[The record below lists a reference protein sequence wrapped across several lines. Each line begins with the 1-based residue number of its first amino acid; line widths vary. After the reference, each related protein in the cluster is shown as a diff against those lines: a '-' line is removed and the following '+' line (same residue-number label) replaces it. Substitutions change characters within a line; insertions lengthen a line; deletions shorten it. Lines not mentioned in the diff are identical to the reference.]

1 MGERSHSKMAEE
13 EVGRLFRVRKTVTK
27 MLLDR
32 GYVISQEELNKSL
45 VSFKEQYGNNPTR
58 EQMTMMHRHSDDH
71 SSKLFVFFQEEDN
84 VGVKPIRKCLEKMKE
99 QSVNKAI
106 VIVRGKL
113 TPFAKQALQNTN
125 TSHGYRVEQFLEK
138 VLLRKYKLKETQL
151 PRIQHKDPVSRYYG
165 LNRGD
170 VVRIE
175 RASET
180 AGRYITYRLVV

>member
-138 VLLRKYKLKETQL
+138 ELLVNITEHVLVPSHQRLT
-151 PRIQHKDPVSRYYG
+151 KD
-165 LNRGD
+165 
-170 VVRIE
+170 E
-175 RASET
+175 KK
-180 AGRYITYRLVV
+180 